1 MDSVLETGNDVET
14 LRHNTEPGNRDR
26 QTEERT
32 GEHLPTA

>member
-14 LRHNTEPGNRDR
+14 LRHNTEPW